1 MAEEWYR
8 EANNRADAE
17 ALTHADVE
25 KSLGVVKQEQLE
37 LSEKL
42 KSTDQARSS
51 AEVDLKPVERQAK
64 EQRQKLHSTE
74 IDLAMQ
80 KQMVVDLQV
89 ELQKAKEEIQLA
101 KEATE
106 AEKKTSYQLSVEE
119 TEIRLAEEISQVC
132 RDYCNT
138 TWDKALTA
146 TGVPAD
152 SALRLPGS
160 IYYHPQIREIP
171 STPSLPAPVPKPSGQ
186 PLVVP
191 DALPPPKIPME

>member
-51 AEVDLKPVERQAK
+51 AEVDLKTVERQAK

-74 IDLAMQ
+74 IDLATQ

-119 TEIRLAEEISQVC
+119 TEIRLAEEILEVC
-132 RDYCNT
+132 RD
-138 TWDKALTA
+138 
-146 TGVPAD
+146 
-152 SALRLPGS
+152 
-160 IYYHPQIREIP
+160 
-171 STPSLPAPVPKPSGQ
+171 
-186 PLVVP
+186 
-191 DALPPPKIPME
+191 